1 MEYDTY
7 FKYLGV
13 LIDENLSWKNYL
25 DCIITKISKTI
36 GMIAKLRHFVPTSV
50 LTNSYKFLIL
60 PYLSYGFLAWGNAS
74 KNYLNKMF
82 VLQKRILRLIYFVD
96 RKQNAIPLIICKCE
110 NSAYYLLIA
119 QLAERSPMTIQNSTN
134 SNPSSRNNLVVRPY
148 DRTTVQGATFS
159 MRGQPHHGHYLSHYV
174 MEGRGRR

>member
-1 MEYDTY
+1 M
-7 FKYLGV
+7 
-13 LIDENLSWKNYL
+13 
-25 DCIITKISKTI
+25 DCIITNISKTI

-60 PYLSYGFLAWGNAS
+60 PYLTYGFLAWGNAS

-96 RKQNAIPLIICKCE
+96 RKQNAIPLIICKCK
-110 NSAYYLLIA
+110 NSVYYLLIA
-119 QLAERSPMTIQNSTN
+119 ELAERSPITIQNSSN
-134 SNPSSRNNLVVRPY
+134 SNPSSRKNLVVPPY

-159 MRGQPHHGHYLSHYV
+159 MHGQLYRGHYLSHYV
-174 MEGRGRR
+174 MGGRGRR